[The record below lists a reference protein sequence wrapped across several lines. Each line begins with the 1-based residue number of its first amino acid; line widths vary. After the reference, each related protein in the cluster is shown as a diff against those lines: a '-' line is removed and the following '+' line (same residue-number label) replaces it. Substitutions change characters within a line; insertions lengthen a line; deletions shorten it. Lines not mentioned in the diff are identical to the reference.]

1 MSENYR
7 EYLVKTVFELDKFL
21 DELDLNITN
30 LAMNGEFSE
39 ANDLFNEGDTL
50 SLSIA
55 DFEDANDLNVR
66 KLINVFHFLTDIKK
80 SLKNVNAIS
89 DEEIDNYDDLPF

>member
-39 ANDLFNEGDTL
+39 ANDLFDEGDTL

-55 DFEDANDLNVR
+55 DFEDANDMNVR

>member
-1 MSENYR
+1 
-7 EYLVKTVFELDKFL
+7 
-21 DELDLNITN
+21 
-30 LAMNGEFSE
+30 MNGEFSE
-39 ANDLFNEGDTL
+39 ANDLFDEGDTL

-55 DFEDANDLNVR
+55 DFEDANDMNVR

>member
-1 MSENYR
+1 MLENYR
-7 EYLVKTVFELDKFL
+7 DYLVKTVFELDNFL

-30 LAMNGEFSE
+30 LAMKGEFSE
-39 ANDLFNEGDTL
+39 ANDLFDEGDTL

-55 DFEDANDLNVR
+55 DFENANDLNVQ
-66 KLINVFHFLTDIKK
+66 KLISVFNFLTDINK

-89 DEEIDNYDDLPF
+89 DEEIEGYDDLPF

>member
-1 MSENYR
+1 MSKTYR

-39 ANDLFNEGDTL
+39 ANDLFDEGDTL

-55 DFEDANDLNVR
+55 DFENANDLNVR
-66 KLINVFHFLTDIKK
+66 KLINVFNFLTDINK

>member
-1 MSENYR
+1 MSKKYR
-7 EYLVKTVFELDKFL
+7 EYLVKSVFELDKFL

-39 ANDLFNEGDTL
+39 ANDLFDEGDTL

-55 DFEDANDLNVR
+55 DFENANDLNVR
-66 KLINVFHFLTDIKK
+66 KLINVFNFLTDINK

>member
-30 LAMNGEFSE
+30 LA
-39 ANDLFNEGDTL
+39 
-50 SLSIA
+50 I
-55 DFEDANDLNVR
+55 V
-66 KLINVFHFLTDIKK
+66 I
-80 SLKNVNAIS
+80 
-89 DEEIDNYDDLPF
+89 YP

>member
-39 ANDLFNEGDTL
+39 ANDLFDEGDTL

>member
-39 ANDLFNEGDTL
+39 ANDLFDEGDTL

-55 DFEDANDLNVR
+55 DFENANDLNVR
-66 KLINVFHFLTDIKK
+66 KLINVFNFLTDINK
-80 SLKNVNAIS
+80 SLKNVNTIS

>member
-1 MSENYR
+1 MSKNYR

-39 ANDLFNEGDTL
+39 ANNLFDEGDTL

-55 DFEDANDLNVR
+55 DFENANDLNVR
-66 KLINVFHFLTDIKK
+66 KLINVFHFLTDINK